1 MSKPSK
7 AKLFRGL
14 SMSTEALTQLQTF
27 TEIAALREQVQA
39 WRSAGE
45 RIAFVPTMGNLHDGH
60 LSLVILAKQH
70 ATRVVASIFVNP
82 TQFGPKEDFAS
93 YPRTLAADQALL
105 AGGGCDVVFA
115 PTVDAMYPALDV
127 NSSKFAIDVGM
138 MGNILCGAAR
148 PGHFSGVA
156 TVVAKLF
163 NIVQAD
169 VAIFGEKDFQQLL
182 VLRNLVRQFNFPLE
196 IIGAPTIREASGLAR
211 SSRNQ
216 YLSADERTQA
226 RVIYATLLQMRDKRQ
241 QGIDCEQVQSDAL
254 TALKAAGLNPDY
266 AVLRD
271 AQTLDLV
278 NKSSKSEVAMIAA
291 RLGKARLI
299 DNIYWDC

>member
-1 MSKPSK
+1 
-7 AKLFRGL
+7 
-14 SMSTEALTQLQTF
+14 MSTKVLGQLKTF
-27 TEIAALREQVQA
+27 KEIAALREQIQA
-39 WRSAGE
+39 WRTAGE

-60 LSLVILAKQH
+60 LSLIKQAKLH

-105 AGGGCDVVFA
+105 AGGGCDLLFA
-115 PTVDAMYPALDV
+115 PTVETMYPTNTASTPNFV
-127 NSSKFAIDVGM
+127 IDVGAI
-138 MGNILCGAAR
+138 GNILCGAVR

-169 VAIFGEKDFQQLL
+169 VAVFGEKDFQQLL
-182 VLRNLVRQFNFPLE
+182 VLRNLVRQFNFPIE
-196 IIGAPTIREASGLAR
+196 IIGAPTVREASGLAR

-216 YLSADERTQA
+216 YLSDAERAQA
-226 RVIYATLLQMRDKRQ
+226 RVIYATLLQMRDMRRR
-241 QGIDCEQVQSDAL
+241 GIDPEQVQEDAL
-254 TALKAAGLNPDY
+254 TALKAAGLGPDY
-266 AVLRD
+266 AAIRD
-271 AQTLDLV
+271 AQTLDLI
-278 NKSSKSEVAMIAA
+278 NKNTTNEVAMIAA

-299 DNIYWDC
+299 DNIYWNC

>member
-1 MSKPSK
+1 MSI
-7 AKLFRGL
+7 
-14 SMSTEALTQLQTF
+14 EASAQLQTF
-27 TEIAALREQVQA
+27 TEIPALRAQVRA
-39 WRSAGE
+39 WRNAGE

-60 LSLVILAKQH
+60 LSLVTVAKQH

-105 AGGGCDVVFA
+105 ASGGCDALFA
-115 PTVDAMYPALDV
+115 PTVATMYPAHV
-127 NSSKFAIDVGM
+127 KNSPNFAIDVGAI
-138 MGNILCGAAR
+138 GNILCGAVR

-169 VAIFGEKDFQQLL
+169 AAVFGEKDFQQLL
-182 VLRNLVRQFNFPLE
+182 VLRNLVDQFNFPIE
-196 IIGAPTIREASGLAR
+196 IIGAPTIREAGGLAR

-216 YLSADERTQA
+216 YLSAEEREQA
-226 RVIYATLLQMRDKRQ
+226 RVIYATLLQMRDMRDR
-241 QGIDCEQVQSDAL
+241 GIDAESVQDHAL
-254 TALKAAGLNPDY
+254 TTLRAAGLTPDY
-266 AVLRD
+266 AAIRD
-271 AQTLDLV
+271 AQTLDLI
-278 NKSSKSEVAMIAA
+278 NENTTNEVAMIAA

-299 DNIYWDC
+299 DNIYWKNAGPIDLLAKSN

>member
-1 MSKPSK
+1 
-7 AKLFRGL
+7 
-14 SMSTEALTQLQTF
+14 MSTKVLGQLKTF
-27 TEIAALREQVQA
+27 TEIAALRAQVQA
-39 WRSAGE
+39 WRTAGE

-60 LSLVILAKQH
+60 LSLVTQAKLH

-105 AGGGCDVVFA
+105 AGGGCDALFA
-115 PTVDAMYPALDV
+115 PTVETMYPANV
-127 NSSKFAIDVGM
+127 ASTPNFVIDVGAI
-138 MGNILCGAAR
+138 GNILCGAVR

-182 VLRNLVRQFNFPLE
+182 VLRNLANQFDFPLE

-216 YLSADERTQA
+216 YLSDEEREQA
-226 RVIYATLLQMRDKRQ
+226 RVIYATLLQMRDMRQ
-241 QGIDCEQVQSDAL
+241 RGVDPQQVQLDAL
-254 TALKAAGLNPDY
+254 IALQAAGLNPDY
-266 AVLRD
+266 AVVRD
-271 AQTLDLV
+271 AQTLDFV
-278 NKSSKSEVAMIAA
+278 TISSKKEVAMIAA

-299 DNIYWDC
+299 DNIYWNC

>member
-1 MSKPSK
+1 
-7 AKLFRGL
+7 
-14 SMSTEALTQLQTF
+14 MSTEALRQHHASSQLQTF
-27 TEIAALREQVQA
+27 TEITPLREQILA
-39 WRSAGE
+39 WRTAGE

-60 LSLVILAKQH
+60 LSLITQAKLH

-105 AGGGCDVVFA
+105 TGGGCDALFA
-115 PTVDAMYPALDV
+115 PTVETMYPANV
-127 NSSKFAIDVGM
+127 ASTPNFVIDVGAI
-138 MGNILCGAAR
+138 GNILCGAVR

-169 VAIFGEKDFQQLL
+169 VAVFGEKDFQQLL
-182 VLRNLVRQFNFPLE
+182 VLRNLVRQFNFPIE
-196 IIGAPTIREASGLAR
+196 VIGAPTIREAGGLAR

-216 YLSADERTQA
+216 YLSDQERAQA
-226 RVIYATLLQMRDKRQ
+226 RVIYATLLQMRDMRQ
-241 QGIDCEQVQSDAL
+241 RSIDPEQVQGDAL
-254 TALKAAGLNPDY
+254 TALKAAGFNPDY
-266 AVLRD
+266 AVIRD
-271 AQTLDLV
+271 AQTLDLITE
-278 NKSSKSEVAMIAA
+278 NTTNEVAMIAA

-299 DNIYWDC
+299 DNIYWNC

>member
-1 MSKPSK
+1 
-7 AKLFRGL
+7 
-14 SMSTEALTQLQTF
+14 MSTKVLAQLKTF
-27 TEIAALREQVQA
+27 TEIAALRAQVQA
-39 WRSAGE
+39 WRTAGE

-60 LSLVILAKQH
+60 LSLVTQAKLH

-105 AGGGCDVVFA
+105 AGGGCDALFA
-115 PTVDAMYPALDV
+115 PTVETMYPANV
-127 NSSKFAIDVGM
+127 ASTPNFVIDVGAI
-138 MGNILCGAAR
+138 GNILCGAVR

-182 VLRNLVRQFNFPLE
+182 VLRNLANQFDFPLE

-216 YLSADERTQA
+216 YLSDEEREQA
-226 RVIYATLLQMRDKRQ
+226 RVIYATLLQMRDMRQ
-241 QGIDCEQVQSDAL
+241 RGVDPQQVQLDAL
-254 TALKAAGLNPDY
+254 IALQAAGLNPDY
-266 AVLRD
+266 AVVCD
-271 AQTLDLV
+271 AQTRDFV
-278 NKSSKSEVAMIAA
+278 TISSKKEVAMIAA

-299 DNIYWDC
+299 DNIYWHC

>member
-1 MSKPSK
+1 MSI
-7 AKLFRGL
+7 
-14 SMSTEALTQLQTF
+14 EASTQLQTF
-27 TEIAALREQVQA
+27 SEIAPLRQQIQA

-45 RIAFVPTMGNLHDGH
+45 RIALVPTMGNLHDGH
-60 LSLVILAKQH
+60 LSLVHVAKQH

-105 AGGGCDVVFA
+105 ASGGCDALFA
-115 PTVDAMYPALDV
+115 PTVATMYSAQAANAP
-127 NSSKFAIDVGM
+127 SFAIDVGAI
-138 MGNILCGAAR
+138 GNILCGAVR

-169 VAIFGEKDFQQLL
+169 VAVFGEKDFQQLL
-182 VLRNLVRQFNFPLE
+182 VLRNLVQQFNFPIE
-196 IIGAPTIREASGLAR
+196 IIGAATIREASGLAR

-216 YLSADERTQA
+216 YLSSEEREQA
-226 RVIYATLLQMRDKRQ
+226 RLIYATLLQMRDMRQ
-241 QGIDCEQVQSDAL
+241 RGVDGELVQAQAL
-254 TALKAAGLNPDY
+254 TALTTAGFTPDY
-266 AVLRD
+266 AVTRD
-271 AQTLDLV
+271 AQTLDLIDI
-278 NKSSKSEVAMIAA
+278 SSKTEVAMIAA

-299 DNIYWDC
+299 DNIYWNC

>member
-1 MSKPSK
+1 M
-7 AKLFRGL
+7 AI
-14 SMSTEALTQLQTF
+14 EALTQLQTL
-27 TEIAALREQVQA
+27 TEIAALRAQIRA
-39 WRSAGE
+39 WRNAGE

-60 LSLVILAKQH
+60 LSLITLARQH

-93 YPRTLAADQALL
+93 YPRTMAADQALL
-105 AGGGCDVVFA
+105 ASGGCDALFA
-115 PTVDAMYPALDV
+115 PTVATMYPARAA
-127 NSSKFAIDVGM
+127 NSPSFAVDVGVL
-138 MGNILCGAAR
+138 GNILCGAVR

-169 VAIFGEKDFQQLL
+169 VAVFGEKDFQQLL
-182 VLRNLVRQFNFPLE
+182 VLRNLVHQFNFPLE
-196 IIGAPTIREASGLAR
+196 IIGAPTVREAGGLAR

-216 YLSADERTQA
+216 YLSADEREQA

-241 QGIDCEQVQSDAL
+241 RGVAPEQVQSDAL
-254 TALKAAGLNPDY
+254 TALTTAGLNPDY
-266 AVLRD
+266 AAIRD
-271 AQTLDLV
+271 AQTLDLINV
-278 NKSSKSEVAMIAA
+278 STKKEVAMIAT

-299 DNIYWDC
+299 DNVYWNC

>member
-1 MSKPSK
+1 M
-7 AKLFRGL
+7 F
-14 SMSTEALTQLQTF
+14 TEALGQLKTF
-27 TEIAALREQVQA
+27 KEIAALREQIQA
-39 WRSAGE
+39 WRTAGE

-60 LSLVILAKQH
+60 LSLIKQAKLH

-105 AGGGCDVVFA
+105 AGGGCDLLFA
-115 PTVDAMYPALDV
+115 PTVETMYPTNTASTPNFV
-127 NSSKFAIDVGM
+127 IDVGAI
-138 MGNILCGAAR
+138 GNILCGAVR

-169 VAIFGEKDFQQLL
+169 VAVFGEKDFQQLL

-196 IIGAPTIREASGLAR
+196 IIGAPTVREASGLAR

-216 YLSADERTQA
+216 YLSDAERAQA
-226 RVIYATLLQMRDKRQ
+226 RVIYATLLQMRDMRRR
-241 QGIDCEQVQSDAL
+241 GIDPEQVQEDAL
-254 TALKAAGLNPDY
+254 TALKAAGLGPDY
-266 AVLRD
+266 AAIRD
-271 AQTLDLV
+271 AQTLDLI
-278 NKSSKSEVAMIAA
+278 NKNTTNEVAMIAA

-299 DNIYWDC
+299 DNIYWNC

>member
-1 MSKPSK
+1 
-7 AKLFRGL
+7 
-14 SMSTEALTQLQTF
+14 MSTEVLSQHQALSQLQTF
-27 TEIAALREQVQA
+27 TEIATLREQVRA
-39 WRSAGE
+39 WRNAGE

-60 LSLVILAKQH
+60 LSLVTLAKLH

-82 TQFGPKEDFAS
+82 TQFGPTEDFAS

-105 AGGGCDVVFA
+105 AGGGCDALFA
-115 PTVDAMYPALDV
+115 PTVAAMYPANGE
-127 NSSKFAIDVGM
+127 NSPNFAIDVGAI
-138 MGNILCGAAR
+138 GNILCGAVR

-169 VAIFGEKDFQQLL
+169 VAVFGEKDFQQLL
-182 VLRNLVRQFNFPLE
+182 VLRNLVNQFNFPLE

-216 YLSADERTQA
+216 YLSVEERTQA
-226 RVIYATLLQMRDKRQ
+226 RVIYATLLQMRDMRQ
-241 QGIDCEQVQSDAL
+241 RGIDPEQVQGDAL
-254 TALKAAGLNPDY
+254 SALKAAGLNPDY
-266 AVLRD
+266 AAIRD
-271 AQTLDLV
+271 AQTLDSV
-278 NKSSKSEVAMIAA
+278 NKTSKSEVAMIAA

-299 DNIYWDC
+299 DNIYWNC

>member
-1 MSKPSK
+1 
-7 AKLFRGL
+7 
-14 SMSTEALTQLQTF
+14 MSTEALGQLKTF
-27 TEIAALREQVQA
+27 TEIAALREQIQA
-39 WRSAGE
+39 WRTAGE

-60 LSLVILAKQH
+60 LSLIKQAKLH

-105 AGGGCDVVFA
+105 AGGGCDLLFA
-115 PTVDAMYPALDV
+115 PTVETMYPTNTASTPNFV
-127 NSSKFAIDVGM
+127 IDVGAI
-138 MGNILCGAAR
+138 GNILCGAVR

-169 VAIFGEKDFQQLL
+169 VAVFGEKDFQQLL

-196 IIGAPTIREASGLAR
+196 IIGAPTVREASGLAR

-216 YLSADERTQA
+216 YLSDAERAQA
-226 RVIYATLLQMRDKRQ
+226 RVIYATLLQMRDMRQ
-241 QGIDCEQVQSDAL
+241 RGIDPEQVQSDAL
-254 TALKAAGLNPDY
+254 TALKAAGLGPDY
-266 AVLRD
+266 AAIRD
-271 AQTLDLV
+271 AQTLDLI
-278 NKSSKSEVAMIAA
+278 NKNTTNEVAMIAA

-299 DNIYWDC
+299 DNIYWNC

>member
-1 MSKPSK
+1 
-7 AKLFRGL
+7 
-14 SMSTEALTQLQTF
+14 MSTEALGQLKTF
-27 TEIAALREQVQA
+27 TEIAALREQIQA
-39 WRSAGE
+39 WRTAGE

-60 LSLVILAKQH
+60 LSLIKQAKLH

-105 AGGGCDVVFA
+105 AGGGCDLLFA
-115 PTVDAMYPALDV
+115 PTVETMYPTNTASTPNFV
-127 NSSKFAIDVGM
+127 IDVGAI
-138 MGNILCGAAR
+138 GNILCGAVR

-169 VAIFGEKDFQQLL
+169 VAVFGEKDFQQLL

-196 IIGAPTIREASGLAR
+196 IIGAPTVREASGLAR

-216 YLSADERTQA
+216 YLSDAERAQA
-226 RVIYATLLQMRDKRQ
+226 RVIYATLLQMRDMRQ
-241 QGIDCEQVQSDAL
+241 RGIDPEQVQEDAL
-254 TALKAAGLNPDY
+254 TALKAAGLGPDY
-266 AVLRD
+266 AAIRD
-271 AQTLDLV
+271 AQTLDLI
-278 NKSSKSEVAMIAA
+278 NKNTTNEVAMIAA

-299 DNIYWDC
+299 DNIYWNC

>member
-1 MSKPSK
+1 M
-7 AKLFRGL
+7 A
-14 SMSTEALTQLQTF
+14 TDALMQLQTF
-27 TEIAALREQVQA
+27 TEIAPLRQQIQA

-60 LSLVILAKQH
+60 LSLVHVAKQH

-82 TQFGPKEDFAS
+82 SQFGPKEDFAS

-105 AGGGCDVVFA
+105 ASGGCDALFA
-115 PTVDAMYPALDV
+115 PTVATMYPT
-127 NSSKFAIDVGM
+127 SSSPPLHTANAPSFAIDVGAI
-138 MGNILCGAAR
+138 GTILCGAVR

-169 VAIFGEKDFQQLL
+169 VAVFGEKDFQQLL
-182 VLRNLVRQFNFPLE
+182 VLRKLVHQFNFPLD
-196 IIGAPTIREASGLAR
+196 IVGAATIREASGLAR

-216 YLSADERTQA
+216 YLSSEEREQA
-226 RVIYATLLQMRDKRQ
+226 RVIYATLLQMRDMRQ
-241 QGIDCEQVQSDAL
+241 RGVDAEQVQAQAL
-254 TALKAAGLNPDY
+254 ITLQTAGFNPDY
-266 AVLRD
+266 AVTRD
-271 AQTLDLV
+271 AQTLDLISI
-278 NKSSKSEVAMIAA
+278 SSKIEVAMIAA

-299 DNIYWDC
+299 DNIYWNS

>member
-1 MSKPSK
+1 
-7 AKLFRGL
+7 
-14 SMSTEALTQLQTF
+14 MSTKVLGQLKTF
-27 TEIAALREQVQA
+27 TEIAALRAQVKA
-39 WRSAGE
+39 WRTAGE

-60 LSLVILAKQH
+60 LSLVTQAKLH

-105 AGGGCDVVFA
+105 AGGGCDALFA
-115 PTVDAMYPALDV
+115 PTVETMYPANV
-127 NSSKFAIDVGM
+127 ASTPNFVIDVGAI
-138 MGNILCGAAR
+138 GNILCGAVR

-182 VLRNLVRQFNFPLE
+182 VLRNLANQFDFPLE
-196 IIGAPTIREASGLAR
+196 IVGAPTVREASGLAR

-216 YLSADERTQA
+216 YLSVAEREQA
-226 RVIYATLLQMRDKRQ
+226 RVIYATLLQMRDMRQ
-241 QGIDCEQVQSDAL
+241 RGVDPQQVELDAL
-254 TALKAAGLNPDY
+254 IALQAAGLNPDY
-266 AVLRD
+266 AVVRD
-271 AQTLDLV
+271 AQTLDFV
-278 NKSSKSEVAMIAA
+278 TISSKKEVAMIAA

-299 DNIYWDC
+299 DNIYWHC

>member
-1 MSKPSK
+1 
-7 AKLFRGL
+7 
-14 SMSTEALTQLQTF
+14 MSTKVLGQLKTF
-27 TEIAALREQVQA
+27 TEIAALRAQVQA
-39 WRSAGE
+39 WRTAGE

-60 LSLVILAKQH
+60 LSLITQAKLH

-105 AGGGCDVVFA
+105 AGGGCDALFA
-115 PTVDAMYPALDV
+115 PTVETMYPTNTASTPNFV
-127 NSSKFAIDVGM
+127 IDVGAI
-138 MGNILCGAAR
+138 GNILCGAVR

-169 VAIFGEKDFQQLL
+169 VAVFGEKDFQQLL

-196 IIGAPTIREASGLAR
+196 IIGAPTVREASGLAR

-216 YLSADERTQA
+216 YLSVAEREQA
-226 RVIYATLLQMRDKRQ
+226 RVIYATLLQMRDMRQ
-241 QGIDCEQVQSDAL
+241 RGVDPQQVQLDAL
-254 TALKAAGLNPDY
+254 IALQAAGLNPDY
-266 AVLRD
+266 AVVRD
-271 AQTLDLV
+271 AQTLDFV
-278 NKSSKSEVAMIAA
+278 TIYSKKEVAMIAA

-299 DNIYWDC
+299 DNIYWHY

>member
-1 MSKPSK
+1 
-7 AKLFRGL
+7 
-14 SMSTEALTQLQTF
+14 MSTEAQTQLQTF
-27 TEIAALREQVQA
+27 TEIDLLRAQLRA

-45 RIAFVPTMGNLHDGH
+45 RIAFVATMGNLHDGH
-60 LSLVILAKQH
+60 LSLVMLAKQH

-105 AGGGCDVVFA
+105 ASGGCDALFT
-115 PTVDAMYPALDV
+115 PSEETMYPAHAA
-127 NSSKFAIDVGM
+127 NSPQFAIDVGA
-138 MGNILCGAAR
+138 MGNILCGAVR

-182 VLRNLVRQFNFPLE
+182 VLRNLANQFDFPLE
-196 IIGAPTIREASGLAR
+196 IVGAPTVREASGLAR

-216 YLSADERTQA
+216 YLSVAEREQA
-226 RVIYATLLQMRDKRQ
+226 RVIYATLLQMRDMRQ
-241 QGIDCEQVQSDAL
+241 RGVDPQQVQLDAL
-254 TALKAAGLNPDY
+254 IALQAAGLNPDY
-266 AVLRD
+266 AVVRD
-271 AQTLDLV
+271 AQTLDFV
-278 NKSSKSEVAMIAA
+278 TISSKKEVAMIAA

-299 DNIYWDC
+299 DNIYWHC

>member
-1 MSKPSK
+1 MSID
-7 AKLFRGL
+7 
-14 SMSTEALTQLQTF
+14 TF
-27 TEIAALREQVQA
+27 TEIASLRAQVSA

-60 LSLVILAKQH
+60 LSLVTLAKQH

-82 TQFGPKEDFAS
+82 TQFGPNEDFAS
-93 YPRTLAADQALL
+93 YPRTLQADQTLL
-105 AGGGCDVVFA
+105 AGGGCDALFA
-115 PTVDAMYPALDV
+115 PTVETMYPAHASHAPSL
-127 NSSKFAIDVGM
+127 AIDVGAI
-138 MGNILCGAAR
+138 GNILCGAVR

-169 VAIFGEKDFQQLL
+169 VAVFGEKDFQQLL
-182 VLRNLVRQFNFPLE
+182 VLRTLVAQFNFPLE

-216 YLSADERTQA
+216 YLSVAEREQA

-241 QGIDCEQVQSDAL
+241 RGVTPEQVQTEAVI
-254 TALKAAGLNPDY
+254 ALKAAGLNPDY
-266 AVLRD
+266 AAIRD
-271 AQTLDLV
+271 AQTLDSIDV
-278 NKSSKSEVAMIAA
+278 SSKKEVAMIAA

-299 DNIYWDC
+299 DNIYWNC

>member
-1 MSKPSK
+1 
-7 AKLFRGL
+7 
-14 SMSTEALTQLQTF
+14 MSTKVLGQLKTF
-27 TEIAALREQVQA
+27 KEIAALREQIQA
-39 WRSAGE
+39 WRTAGE

-60 LSLVILAKQH
+60 LSLIKQAKLH

-105 AGGGCDVVFA
+105 AGGGCDLLFA
-115 PTVDAMYPALDV
+115 PTVETMYPTNTASTPNFV
-127 NSSKFAIDVGM
+127 IDVGAI
-138 MGNILCGAAR
+138 GNILCGAVR

-169 VAIFGEKDFQQLL
+169 VAVFGEKDFQQLL

-196 IIGAPTIREASGLAR
+196 IIGAPTVREASGLAR

-216 YLSADERTQA
+216 YLSDAERAQA
-226 RVIYATLLQMRDKRQ
+226 RVIYATLLQMRDMRRR
-241 QGIDCEQVQSDAL
+241 GIDPEQVQEDAL
-254 TALKAAGLNPDY
+254 TALKAAGLGPDY
-266 AVLRD
+266 AAIRD
-271 AQTLDLV
+271 AQTLDLI
-278 NKSSKSEVAMIAA
+278 NKNTTNEVAMIAA

-299 DNIYWDC
+299 DNIYWNC